1 MRSAASVHGHPLHPM
16 LVAFPI
22 AYLAGAFA
30 TAAAGMLFRRPRLT
44 RLSREL
50 VPLGLGAGVAAA
62 VPGVID
68 YLHSV
73 PPESSAKRRGTTHA
87 LLNSSALLLFAAGW
101 SLGGRRR
108 AGAALVLEGLGLAA
122 LTRAGWLG
130 GTLVYRNQIGVDHR
144 QPDAGPWREVT
155 ATADGRVDVL
165 GTDEDQMTLVHS
177 SGSRV
182 VVARSEGQVVAFPD
196 RCTHRGG
203 PLSDGV
209 LICGVVQCPWHGSR
223 FDVRTGAV
231 RRGPAE
237 AALETVAAR
246 TEGAGVV
253 LGSRATGRT
262 LPP

>member
-1 MRSAASVHGHPLHPM
+1 M

-22 AYLAGAFA
+22 AYLAGAVA

-50 VPLGLGAGVAAA
+50 VPMGLGAGLAAA

-73 PPESSAKRRGTTHA
+73 PPASSAKRRATTHA
-87 LLNSSALLLFAAGW
+87 LLNGSALLLFAASW
-101 SLGGRRR
+101 SVGGRRR
-108 AGAALVLEGLGLAA
+108 AGASLALQGLGLAA

-144 QPDAGPWREVT
+144 QPDAHRWREVT
-155 ATADGRVDVL
+155 ADGDGRVD
-165 GTDEDQMTLVHS
+165 GRDMGEDQMTLVHTA
-177 SGSRV
+177 GSRV
-182 VVARSEGQVVAFPD
+182 VVARSEGQVVAFRD

-209 LICGVVQCPWHGSR
+209 LMCGVVQCPWHGSR

-231 RRGPAE
+231 RRGPAQ
-237 AALETVAAR
+237 AALETMEVR
-246 TEGAGVV
+246 SDGSDVV
-253 LGSRATGRT
+253 LGSSATRNQ
-262 LPP
+262 LPTS